1 VITALDG
8 AVLTIL
14 AVAIVRGVVIGL
26 IREGFSLGAL
36 AAAVFATRLATP
48 TAARWLE
55 TWSEGRVDPV
65 LAPWIAGSA
74 IAIASILFVAVLGRL
89 LQRGARLA
97 GLGWADRL
105 GGAALGAAEGALVAV
120 LVLTGS
126 LWVLGRSHPA
136 LASSRSLA
144 AYDELKGAVARN
156 ADRLP
161 PVAAPGSWQ
170 P

>member
-1 VITALDG
+1 VITAIDV
-8 AVLTIL
+8 AVLAIL
-14 AVAIVRGVVIGL
+14 AVAVARGTLIGL
-26 IREGFSLGAL
+26 IREGFSLAAL

-48 TAARWLE
+48 AAASWLE
-55 TWSEGRVDPV
+55 AWSQGRIGAE
-65 LAPWIAGSA
+65 LALWLAGA
-74 IAIASILFVAVLGRL
+74 VIAIASVCVVAGVGAL
-89 LQRGARLA
+89 LRRGARLA

-120 LVLTGS
+120 LLMTGS
-126 LWVLGRSHPA
+126 LWLLGRSHPT

-144 AYDELKGAVARN
+144 AYEQLQGVVARN

-161 PVAAPGSWQ
+161 PVAAPGSWA